1 MTQTEVEQLRV
12 DAAYHAASLAKIA
25 NHLASQEFRRSAR
38 LDAAHALTEQL
49 CATAMAHFQIL
60 RQIEMAERETAT

>member
-1 MTQTEVEQLRV
+1 MNQTEVEQLRV
-12 DAAYHAASLAKIA
+12 DAAYHAASLARIA
-25 NHLASQEFRRSAR
+25 THLASQEFRRSVR
-38 LDAAHALTEQL
+38 MDVAHALTEQL

>member
-25 NHLASQEFRRSAR
+25 NHLASQEFRRSVR
-38 LDAAHALTEQL
+38 MDVAHTMTEQL
-49 CATAMAHFQIL
+49 CSTAIAHFQLL
-60 RQIEMAERETAT
+60 RQIEMAEREIAI